1 MNTRLSILLLVI
13 ILVSCNNA
21 VDRKENVIVKVNNTT
36 IAYNQYGKGDTTLL
50 FVHGWCINREY
61 WGDQSK
67 YFSDKYKVVA
77 LDLPGFGESGK
88 NRTNWTFEQY
98 ADDINEFIK
107 TEKLKNVILIGHS
120 MSGDILLLVDTKYP
134 GSIIGVI
141 GIDNLHKPGVK
152 YSEQEMKGINSYF
165 DQMDSNFSK
174 EVEFFAKENL
184 FTSSPDTVVRN
195 RVIKDFKM
203 NDSVIAVKVLRS
215 LVGVS
220 QEETNMMQQLTHKLY
235 LINVDV
241 NPTQI
246 DSLRKVC
253 KASAEV
259 VTIKGTSHYPMIEK
273 PAEFNAALEKVI
285 GMIGKK

>member
-1 MNTRLSILLLVI
+1 MKTRLPLLLLVI
-13 ILVSCNNA
+13 VLVSCNSA
-21 VDRKENVIVKVNNTT
+21 VDRKENVTAKVNNTT
-36 IAYNQYGKGDTTLL
+36 IAYNQHGKGDTTLL
-50 FVHGWCINREY
+50 FLHGWCINKEY
-61 WGDQSK
+61 WEEQSK
-67 YFSDKYKVVA
+67 YFHDRYKVVA
-77 LDLPGFGESGK
+77 LDLPGFGESAK
-88 NRTNWTFEQY
+88 NRTDWTFEQY
-98 ADDINEFIK
+98 AEDINEFIK
-107 TEKLKNVILIGHS
+107 AEKLKNVILIGHS
-120 MSGDILLLVDTKYP
+120 MSGDILLLMDTKYP
-134 GSIIGVI
+134 KSIIGIV

-152 YSEQEMKGINSYF
+152 YSEQEIQGINSYF
-165 DQMDSNFSK
+165 NQFDSNFSK

-184 FTSSPDTVVRN
+184 FTSSPDTLVRN

-203 NDSVIAVKVLRS
+203 NDSAVAVKVLRS
-215 LVGVS
+215 LVDVS

-259 VTIKGTSHYPMIEK
+259 VTIKGTSHYPMIER

-285 GMIGKK
+285 RMIGGK